1 MKTCSAE
8 NSILFNETLLCRDNR
23 VYNEGIS
30 RRHYEISC
38 RCCTELLCIAAIKQ
52 KPFFFVM
59 AENQPAFPRRRDPI
73 SEICSCKDYDSGDH
87 SAIITFKC
95 S

>member
-8 NSILFNETLLCRDNR
+8 NLILFNETLLCGDNR

-52 KPFFFVM
+52 KPFFLSWLRTSQLFL
-59 AENQPAFPRRRDPI
+59 RG
-73 SEICSCKDYDSGDH
+73 EILSLK
-87 SAIITFKC
+87 SAAVKTTIQGTTAL
-95 S
+95 